1 MTKKQQVIDLNLKHP
16 TWTARDIAE
25 HLGYSLEYV
34 RICKRRYDL
43 KFAKGTYRAREP
55 NNTDALGRAARNA
68 GLTVGDI
75 ERLGQARAAQ

>member
-25 HLGYSLEYV
+25 HLGCSCEYV
-34 RICKRRYDL
+34 HTCKRRYDL
-43 KFAKGTYRAREP
+43 KFAKGDYRPRGP
-55 NNTDALGRAARNA
+55 NNIEALGRAAKAA

-75 ERLGQARAAQ
+75 ERMCEGIR